1 MALFDPIRDYF
12 HRRQAESLNQLAARV
27 VLVNKRAE
35 SLRGSFVYPGTDF
48 FDDIEV
54 DGQRVGHVDYGINPL
69 GDRVYID
76 EIDIEP
82 NHQRQGLGLGV
93 LWHLWL
99 AHQVPIVPLYQYGNS
114 SSFWSLARRR
124 FSAAGAVIEDQLRTD
139 EEMDVAKQRWQHLIP
154 ESNDDRNK
162 RKYWDWVASEHAA
175 GRAAGPGIR

>member
-1 MALFDPIRDYF
+1 M
-12 HRRQAESLNQLAARV
+12 
-27 VLVNKRAE
+27 
-35 SLRGSFVYPGTDF
+35 
-48 FDDIEV
+48 
-54 DGQRVGHVDYGINPL
+54 
-69 GDRVYID
+69 
-76 EIDIEP
+76 
-82 NHQRQGLGLGV
+82 
-93 LWHLWL
+93 
-99 AHQVPIVPLYQYGNS
+99 PLYQYGNS